1 MTAPD
6 RTVPPVG
13 RFGSRMDVNSTG
25 NRVKSTVY
33 ALTAAVIAGF
43 TALLWHSLL
52 VTSRDGIEYS
62 ELDVIALTLTAVVTV
77 LVIPVIWLGYRT
89 PRLVHIAAIAI
100 LSSSIS
106 TLAIIF
112 LIEAARFHSNFS
124 LLYAVTVGCID
135 TFAALVLLHLWRSI
149 RRVFR

>member
-1 MTAPD
+1 
-6 RTVPPVG
+6 
-13 RFGSRMDVNSTG
+13 MDVNSTG
-25 NRVKSTVY
+25 NRVKITVY
-33 ALTAAVIAGF
+33 ALTAAVIVGF

-100 LSSSIS
+100 LSSSIA
-106 TLAIIF
+106 TLAAGPLGLPSSTARPTTTQRLPF
-112 LIEAARFHSNFS
+112 GCRGGLLIHRE
-124 LLYAVTVGCID
+124 
-135 TFAALVLLHLWRSI
+135 
-149 RRVFR
+149 